1 MRREY
6 FLVPNIETAR
16 EIVKELLLSHVA
28 EKHIHLIARDDIP
41 MEDLPEASLM
51 QKSDFI
57 PALEKGLVGGAYTG
71 LAAGLIVAAFPPA
84 GLVLGGG
91 AILALIGAGA
101 TVGGMMSALVGVGL
115 PSHRLEKFEE
125 AIKAGEILILVDI
138 PQKRVDEI
146 QQLVKKHHPQ
156 VEFAGIEPLT
166 PPFP

>member
-6 FLVPNIETAR
+6 FLVPNIDMAR
-16 EIVKELLLSHVA
+16 EIVKEFMLSHIE

-41 MEDLPEASLM
+41 LEDLPEATLM

-71 LAAGLIVAAFPPA
+71 LVAGLVVVAFPPA
-84 GLVLGGG
+84 GLAVGGG
-91 AILALIGAGA
+91 LILAMIGAGA

-138 PQKRVDEI
+138 PRKRLDEI
-146 QQLVKKHHPQ
+146 QELVKKHHPQ
-156 VEFAGIEPLT
+156 AEFEGIEPIT